1 MIIAQ
6 LGRAA
11 WGLDRPGF
19 EPRPCPACV
28 TMSKSLNRVKPQFL
42 HVKWEK
48 QWYLCHSRL
57 VWGLNR
63 IIHVLDTW
71 SSLNGN
77 GCCSKC
83 HPHHCHHSSFYIHFQ
98 YHMEDSSWSKRQGC
112 NLVARQGNFSL
123 FPFGSNHWHSA
134 GEVMSYWMNVHLSP
148 LQQCV
153 RLAEIPA
160 WKG

>member
-1 MIIAQ
+1 
-6 LGRAA
+6 
-11 WGLDRPGF
+11 
-19 EPRPCPACV
+19 
-28 TMSKSLNRVKPQFL
+28 MSKSLNRVKPQFL

-63 IIHVLDTW
+63 VIHVPDTG

-83 HPHHCHHSSFYIHFQ
+83 HPHHCHLSSFYIHFQ
-98 YHMEDSSWSKRQGC
+98 YHMEDSSWSERPGC

-134 GEVMSYWMNVHLSP
+134 GEELWVTECTPESASAVCQTGWNSSLERPTQLHKNRSFKSLHP
-148 LQQCV
+148 ETNQWL
-153 RLAEIPA
+153 PD
-160 WKG
+160 